1 MQTAILVVAVSCQ
14 IPQIPVSV
22 KRAIQS
28 GIKRH
33 ADWRSEG
40 CNIITGNWWRCHS
53 WLLVKRLLK
62 TKEIIYFR
70 RTVRVHSAWKM
81 CRSWLSL
88 KVHEKAVLFW
98 RRKSLSQVQPDQ
110 PKQYLTAC
118 ERQRELQQAR
128 CQRTCSR
135 YTVCSP
141 VPQAWSINDH
151 SYVWLLLGLQESFS
165 WWHQAKNTCSTG
177 NRMGLVVYTK
187 LVSYSLVTNANVTGW
202 FHFSL

>member
-98 RRKSLSQVQPDQ
+98 RRKVTQPSSTRPAQTIPDSMWKAEGTSAGKVSQD
-110 PKQYLTAC
+110 L
-118 ERQRELQQAR
+118 LQ
-128 CQRTCSR
+128 
-135 YTVCSP
+135 
-141 VPQAWSINDH
+141 I
-151 SYVWLLLGLQESFS
+151 
-165 WWHQAKNTCSTG
+165 
-177 NRMGLVVYTK
+177 
-187 LVSYSLVTNANVTGW
+187 YSLFTCPTGMINKW
-202 FHFSL
+202 PQLCMTTTRPARVILMVAPS